1 MKRMIWIGIV
11 SAILGIGHLISVAIA
26 SPLAPPPEYD
36 HGFVGVVTVTRVS
49 DRGKME
55 EICRKPRA
63 IGCASHYTAGGCH
76 IYVLDDETLSRLVVP
91 IPYLLIYRHEIAHC
105 NGWPADHPMYDA
117 RNPAPLTPTLIPVK
131 PVAVPVILF
140 SNDVLIEYGKRRAK
154 ELGMQ

>member
-63 IGCASHYTAGGCH
+63 IGCASHYTA
-76 IYVLDDETLSRLVVP
+76 
-91 IPYLLIYRHEIAHC
+91 
-105 NGWPADHPMYDA
+105 
-117 RNPAPLTPTLIPVK
+117 
-131 PVAVPVILF
+131 VAVTSMSWMTRHLAGSLCLF
-140 SNDVLIEYGKRRAK
+140 LICLSIGTRLRTATDGRQITPCTTPAIPRR
-154 ELGMQ
+154 